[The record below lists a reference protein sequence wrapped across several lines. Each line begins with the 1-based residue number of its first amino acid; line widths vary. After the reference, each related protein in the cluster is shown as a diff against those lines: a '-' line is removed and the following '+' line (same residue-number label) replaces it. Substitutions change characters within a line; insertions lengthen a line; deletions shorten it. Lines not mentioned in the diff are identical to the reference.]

1 MGDLHHQAP
10 QEPIIQD
17 LKVSIQDSSLIIP
30 PHQTHDNNN
39 QNKSIFLSNI
49 DQVLNFH
56 VQTLHFFQANPD
68 FPPETAAAS
77 LKNGLE
83 KLMAGPYDFLAG
95 RLKPN
100 HQTGRLEIE
109 CNGMGAGFVV
119 ASSEYSLDE
128 IGDLVYPNP
137 GFMQLIVPGLEKFL
151 DQPLGVF
158 QVTSFKCGSFALGVS
173 TNHILFDGM
182 SFKTFLQNLA
192 SQSLPDDRPLAAVP
206 CNDRRL
212 LAARSPPRVTF
223 PHPELQKLDL
233 LDEQN
238 DPPPVFNCSQADLDF
253 RIFHLSPDN
262 ISRLKTKAGPTKATG
277 FNAVAALVWRCK
289 ALSSMSHDRESV
301 ILYAVDIRQRLV
313 PPLPAAYCGNA
324 VLSAHASASCPEL
337 ADEAFGETVRRVAA
351 GAARMTDEYARSVI
365 DWGELHKGFPHGE
378 FLISSWWRLG
388 FDEVGY
394 PWGMAK
400 YSCPVVY
407 PRKDI
412 VLLFPEMR
420 VGDGGSSGG
429 GGGVNVL
436 AALPPDEMEKFSSL
450 FHEYISG

>member
-1 MGDLHHQAP
+1 MGDLHQAP

-17 LKVSIQDSSLIIP
+17 LKVTIQDSSLIIP
-30 PHQTHDNNN
+30 PHQTHDN
-39 QNKSIFLSNI
+39 QKSIFLSNI

-56 VQTLHFFQANPD
+56 VQTLHFFQANPN
-68 FPPETAAAS
+68 FPPESVVAS

-109 CNGMGAGFVV
+109 CNGLGAGFVV
-119 ASSEYSLDE
+119 ATSEYSLDE

-137 GFMQLIVPGLEKFL
+137 GFMQLIVPGLEKFN
-151 DQPLGVF
+151 DQPLAVF

-173 TNHILFDGM
+173 TNHILFDGT
-182 SFKTFLQNLA
+182 SVKTFFQNLA
-192 SQSLPDDRPLAAVP
+192 SQSLPDSDQPLAAIP
-206 CNDRRL
+206 CNHRRL

-223 PHPELQKLDL
+223 PHPELKKLDL
-233 LDEQN
+233 NEQN
-238 DPPPVFNCSQADLDF
+238 NTPPVFNCSQDNLDF
-253 RIFHLSPDN
+253 RVFRLSPDD

-289 ALSSMSHDRESV
+289 ALSSSSSTPSSHDRESI
-301 ILYAVDIRQRLV
+301 ILFAVDIRQRLV
-313 PPLPAAYCGNA
+313 PPLPASYCGNA
-324 VLSAHASASCPEL
+324 VLSAHASARCSKL
-337 ADEAFGETVRRVAA
+337 ADEPFGETVRRVAE

-365 DWGELHKGFPHGE
+365 DWGELNKGFPHGE
-378 FLISSWWRLG
+378 FMISSWWRLG
-388 FDEVGY
+388 FDEVAY
-394 PWGMAK
+394 PWGKAK

-407 PRKDI
+407 LRKDI

-420 VGDGGSSGG
+420 GDGGSCG

-436 AALPPDEMEKFSSL
+436 AALPPYEMEKFSVL
-450 FHEYISG
+450 FHEYVSG